1 MYNKK
6 FSDFRSDT
14 VTKPTADMRKAM
26 AEAIVG
32 DDVLG
37 DDPTVKKLEKF
48 AAKMVGKEAAIF
60 VPSGTMGNTL
70 SLMVGGEKGTEI
82 ILEEKSH
89 IYNYESGNL
98 SKFVGL
104 IPRPIPSKNG
114 EMEIEKIK
122 ENIKTSL
129 RMHIPKTSM
138 IALENTHNYHGGSV
152 LSLKYI
158 EKVGNIARE
167 NNLHLHLDGA
177 RVFNAATYL
186 KVDVKEITKHVDSVM
201 FCLSKGLCSPIGSI
215 VAGKREFIEKVR
227 FWRKSF
233 GGGMRQV
240 GILAAAGIISLEK
253 MTKRLEEDHKRAKTL
268 AEGISDVKG
277 LNVNLTS
284 VKTNFVMVDLVERDS
299 FSFLKELEKYG
310 VLALPFS
317 ESRVRFVNHNDID
330 DEDVK
335 KAIDSIKNVMYK
347 N

>member
-1 MYNKK
+1 MKRKK

-14 VTKPTADMRKAM
+14 VTKPTEEMREAM
-26 AEAIVG
+26 ARAVVG

-37 DDPTVKKLEKF
+37 DDPTVKKLERL
-48 AAKMVGKEAAIF
+48 AAKTIGKESAIF

-70 SLMVGGEKGTEI
+70 SLMVAGEKGTEI

-104 IPRPIPSKNG
+104 IPRPIPSENG
-114 EMEIEKIK
+114 EMPIEKIK
-122 ENIKTSL
+122 ENIKVSL
-129 RMHIPKTSM
+129 RMHIPRTSM
-138 IALENTHNYHGGSV
+138 IALENTHNYHGGNV

-158 EKVGNIARE
+158 EEISKIARE

-186 KVDVKEITKHVDSVM
+186 DVDVKEITKHFDSVM

-215 VAGKREFIEKVR
+215 VAGKRKFIEKVK

-240 GILAAAGIISLEK
+240 GILAAAGIISIEK
-253 MTKRLEEDHKRAKTL
+253 MTKRLKEDHKRARML
-268 AEGISDVKG
+268 AEGIANYNG
-277 LNVNLTS
+277 INVNLEN
-284 VKTNFVMVDLVERDS
+284 VKTNFVMVDLVEMDA
-299 FSFLKELEKYG
+299 FTFLEKLKEHG

-317 ESRVRFVNHNDID
+317 DKRVRFVTHNDID
-330 DEDVK
+330 DEDVFRGVE
-335 KAIDSIKNVMYK
+335 AIRKVLE
-347 N
+347 